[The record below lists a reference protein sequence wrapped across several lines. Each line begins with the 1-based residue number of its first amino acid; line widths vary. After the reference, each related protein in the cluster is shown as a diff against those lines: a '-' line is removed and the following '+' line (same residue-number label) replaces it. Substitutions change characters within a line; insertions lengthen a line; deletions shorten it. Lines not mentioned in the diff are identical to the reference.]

1 MTEDMG
7 HENLIRVGI
16 KVGFCLTDFTSRGR
30 GMTLL
35 ARGTH
40 LLPTPLTVD
49 PVTNDPL
56 EGVVELQLRAGDAF
70 MFESEMPPKLL
81 CVMLCRTARLANGK

>member
-70 MFESEMPPKLL
+70 LFESKRETFLN
-81 CVMLCRTARLANGK
+81 CQ